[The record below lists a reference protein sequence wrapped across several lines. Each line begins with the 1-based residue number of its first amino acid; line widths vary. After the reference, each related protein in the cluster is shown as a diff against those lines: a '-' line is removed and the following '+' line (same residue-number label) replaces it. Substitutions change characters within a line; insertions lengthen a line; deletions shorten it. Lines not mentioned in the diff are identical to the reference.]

1 LAVAGGTESPRRGRS
16 RKKRSLL
23 CYKVYMNFATPA
35 AIFVSSFIIALSGAL
50 MPGPLLAVT
59 VRDTTRQGFVA
70 APLLVL
76 GHGILEA
83 ALLALIL
90 LGLAEWV
97 RGDVATTVI
106 ALAGGGMLLWMAVGM
121 AREVRTLR
129 LDVSS
134 KENKREAGEK
144 AIRRGGFFRPVL
156 SGIVASISNPYW
168 TIWWATIGLGYLVI
182 SRELGAAGIALFF
195 AGHILADAVWYLFIG
210 FAVSAGRSRFTDRVY
225 RWIVGSCALFL
236 FFFALSFGYFG
247 MTKLFR
253 ML

>member
-1 LAVAGGTESPRRGRS
+1 
-16 RKKRSLL
+16 
-23 CYKVYMNFATPA
+23 MNFASPA
-35 AIFVSSFIIALSGAL
+35 AIFVSSFLIALSGAL

-59 VRDTTRQGFVA
+59 VRDTTRRGFVA

-76 GHGILEA
+76 GHGILGA
-83 ALLALIL
+83 GLLALIL

-106 ALAGGGMLLWMAVGM
+106 ALAGGAMLLWMAVGM
-121 AREVRTLR
+121 AREVGTLR
-129 LDVSS
+129 LEIRG
-134 KENKREAGEK
+134 KETNSDLPGRGNDSGAGV
-144 AIRRGGFFRPVL
+144 FRPVL
-156 SGIVASISNPYW
+156 SGVVASISNPYW

-182 SRELGAAGIALFF
+182 SRELDVAGIALFF

-210 FAVSAGRSRFTDRVY
+210 FAVSAGRSRLTDRVY

-236 FFFALSFGYFG
+236 FFFALSFGVFG
-247 MTKLFR
+247 VTKLFD

>member
-1 LAVAGGTESPRRGRS
+1 
-16 RKKRSLL
+16 
-23 CYKVYMNFATPA
+23 MNFASPA
-35 AIFVSSFIIALSGAL
+35 AIFVSSFLIALSGAL

-59 VRDTTRQGFVA
+59 VRDTTRRGFVA

-83 ALLALIL
+83 GLLALIL

-106 ALAGGGMLLWMAVGM
+106 ALAGGAMLLWMAAGM
-121 AREVRTLR
+121 AREVGTLR
-129 LDVSS
+129 LDIC
-134 KENKREAGEK
+134 GEETRTEPPGGGNGSR
-144 AIRRGGFFRPVL
+144 AGFFRPVL
-156 SGIVASISNPYW
+156 SGVVASISNPYW

-182 SRELGAAGIALFF
+182 SRELGAVGIALFF

-210 FAVSAGRSRFTDRVY
+210 FAVSAGRRRFTDRVY

-236 FFFALSFGYFG
+236 FFFAVSFGYFG

-253 ML
+253 LL

>member
-1 LAVAGGTESPRRGRS
+1 M
-16 RKKRSLL
+16 L

-59 VRDTTRQGFVA
+59 VRDTSRRGFLA

-83 ALLALIL
+83 GLLVLIL

-97 RGDVATTVI
+97 RGEAATTVI
-106 ALAGGGMLLWMAVGM
+106 ALAGGGMLLWMAGGM

-129 LDVSS
+129 LDVRR
-134 KENKREAGEK
+134 REPGAERAGW
-144 AIRRGGFFRPVL
+144 RGGRAEMVRPVL

-168 TIWWATIGLGYLVI
+168 TIWWATIGLGYLVV
-182 SRELGAAGIALFF
+182 SRQLGTAGIALFF

-236 FFFALSFGYFG
+236 VFFAISFGYYG
-247 MTKLFR
+247 VTRLFR
-253 ML
+253 LL

>member
-1 LAVAGGTESPRRGRS
+1 
-16 RKKRSLL
+16 
-23 CYKVYMNFATPA
+23 MNFATPA
-35 AIFVSSFIIALSGAL
+35 AIFLSSFIIALSGAL

-70 APLLVL
+70 APLLIL

-83 ALLALIL
+83 GLVALIL

-97 RGDVATTVI
+97 RGEMATTVI
-106 ALAGGGMLLWMAVGM
+106 ALAGGAMLFWMAAGM

-129 LDVSS
+129 FDVGD
-134 KENKREAGEK
+134 KGNDPEPGGKTTG
-144 AIRRGGFFRPVL
+144 RGKFFRPVL
-156 SGIVASISNPYW
+156 SGVVASISNPYW

-182 SRELGAAGIALFF
+182 ARELGAAGVALFF
-195 AGHILADAVWYLFIG
+195 AGHILADAVWYLFVG

-247 MTKLFR
+247 MTRLFR

>member
-1 LAVAGGTESPRRGRS
+1 
-16 RKKRSLL
+16 
-23 CYKVYMNFATPA
+23 MNFASPA

-59 VRDTTRQGFVA
+59 VRDTSRQGFVA

-83 ALLALIL
+83 GLLALIL

-97 RGDVATTVI
+97 RGDMATSVI

-121 AREVRTLR
+121 IREVRTLR
-129 LDVSS
+129 LDV
-134 KENKREAGEK
+134 NGREAASG
-144 AIRRGGFFRPVL
+144 AGGSDGRRAGLFRPVI

-168 TIWWATIGLGYLVI
+168 TIWWATIGLGYLLI
-182 SRELGAAGIALFF
+182 SQKLGIAGIALFF

-247 MTKLFR
+247 VTRLFR
-253 ML
+253 IL